1 MQIEQEAIS
10 YFNRYN
16 QMDQETHDKVH
27 NCITDLIC
35 MNIDTWNLTNWMF
48 GFFDGYDYT
57 EQIIF
62 SRDLAIVTDIN
73 PELGAEISVICG
85 IIEKYPRSKF
95 PNA

>member
-1 MQIEQEAIS
+1 MQIEQEVIS
-10 YFNRYN
+10 YFNRYKHMN
-16 QMDQETHDKVH
+16 SEVIDEIH
-27 NCITDLIC
+27 NCTSDLIC
-35 MNIDTWNLTNWMF
+35 MDIDTWNLTNWMF

-62 SRDLAIVTDIN
+62 SRDLALVTHIN
-73 PELGAEISVICG
+73 PELGAKISTICG